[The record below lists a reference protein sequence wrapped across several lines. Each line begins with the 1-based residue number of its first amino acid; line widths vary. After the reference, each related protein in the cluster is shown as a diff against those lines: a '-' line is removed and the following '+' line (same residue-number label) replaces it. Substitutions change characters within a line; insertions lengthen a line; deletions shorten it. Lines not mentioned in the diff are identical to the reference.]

1 MVQDGGF
8 ILWRLFLPR
17 QGSSALNS
25 VLLVLRKRGVWPAI
39 EVVKVCVWVLVGGC
53 LRRVG
58 RVFGGCWAVWRRCVF
73 RACEGFWWCAEWVEK
88 A

>member
-1 MVQDGGF
+1 MAPF
-8 ILWRLFLPR
+8 SPR

-58 RVFGGCWAVWRRCVF
+58 GVFWAVV
-73 RACEGFWWCAEWVEK
+73 GFGAEMAFWSL
-88 A
+88 